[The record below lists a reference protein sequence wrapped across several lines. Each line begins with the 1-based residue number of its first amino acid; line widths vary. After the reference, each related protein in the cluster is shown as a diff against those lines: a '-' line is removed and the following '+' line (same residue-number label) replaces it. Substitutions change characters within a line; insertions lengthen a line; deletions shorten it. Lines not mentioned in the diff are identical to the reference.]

1 MGRDGADGITSVICI
16 SIIHCYQYLFFYRRQ
31 SERWKEED
39 GIYDKVMFMDIIM
52 VIKEER
58 EDYNYKDSEHDN
70 EDNPFVFS

>member
-1 MGRDGADGITSVICI
+1 
-16 SIIHCYQYLFFYRRQ
+16 
-31 SERWKEED
+31 
-39 GIYDKVMFMDIIM
+39 MFMDIIM